1 MPQAESEMGHVTV
14 YKQAILICINNAN
27 YLLSCTYL
35 LLCAYLSNMEDL
47 ETALISSLPQAGF
60 YISDFITEEEE
71 EYLLHK
77 VPPSSLPNQMILY
90 SVLYTLY

>member
-1 MPQAESEMGHVTV
+1 
-14 YKQAILICINNAN
+14 
-27 YLLSCTYL
+27 
-35 LLCAYLSNMEDL
+35 MEDL
-47 ETALISSLPQAGF
+47 ETARISSLPQAGF